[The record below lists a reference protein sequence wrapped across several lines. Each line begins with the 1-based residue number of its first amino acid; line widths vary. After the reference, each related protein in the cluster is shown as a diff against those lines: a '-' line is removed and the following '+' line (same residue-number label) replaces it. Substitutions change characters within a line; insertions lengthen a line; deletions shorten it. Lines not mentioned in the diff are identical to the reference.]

1 MLIWYVR
8 WLDIEIRYINIECFV
23 KAKHSL
29 MLTFNVDWFQAFS
42 IGWINSGGARY
53 FIVNSLPLDQRY
65 KSGKVVL
72 AASCKETKKLSKH
85 QINHYMEPLV
95 DELVKLYIGVP
106 ASLSMLEVEL
116 KKEMRM
122 LVSLAS
128 VFHFAPNMRR
138 RRKAT
143 QRKHQRPYAYHCLWS
158 AVRDR
163 SALLMVACDIPAA
176 SKVSG
181 AQVSAPIGIATSA
194 KSSFPAHQSH
204 PLKPDFSGSTEQ
216 EPSTSRPHTRK
227 RITHWMPTYGK
238 MPAPLPHI
246 SYCIC
251 ACISNKRRSGP
262 PAVQWTVPGQFS
274 SLPFLGVVSIET
286 THRLISGTCNH
297 SGAHSRHALNA
308 AASHGTIRAQG
319 IISQLDNIYRIF
331 NWQILDCHTCGNS
344 HPAVIID
351 ANDAKC

>member
-1 MLIWYVR
+1 M
-8 WLDIEIRYINIECFV
+8 
-23 KAKHSL
+23 
-29 MLTFNVDWFQAFS
+29 
-42 IGWINSGGARY
+42 
-53 FIVNSLPLDQRY
+53 NSLPLDQRY

-106 ASLSMLEVEL
+106 ASLSMPEVEL

-227 RITHWMPTYGK
+227 RITH
-238 MPAPLPHI
+238 
-246 SYCIC
+246 
-251 ACISNKRRSGP
+251 
-262 PAVQWTVPGQFS
+262 
-274 SLPFLGVVSIET
+274 
-286 THRLISGTCNH
+286 
-297 SGAHSRHALNA
+297 
-308 AASHGTIRAQG
+308 
-319 IISQLDNIYRIF
+319 
-331 NWQILDCHTCGNS
+331 
-344 HPAVIID
+344 
-351 ANDAKC
+351 

>member
-1 MLIWYVR
+1 
-8 WLDIEIRYINIECFV
+8 
-23 KAKHSL
+23 
-29 MLTFNVDWFQAFS
+29 
-42 IGWINSGGARY
+42 
-53 FIVNSLPLDQRY
+53 
-65 KSGKVVL
+65 
-72 AASCKETKKLSKH
+72 
-85 QINHYMEPLV
+85 MEPLV

-106 ASLSMLEVEL
+106 ASLSMPEVEL

-227 RITHWMPTYGK
+227 RITH
-238 MPAPLPHI
+238 
-246 SYCIC
+246 
-251 ACISNKRRSGP
+251 
-262 PAVQWTVPGQFS
+262 
-274 SLPFLGVVSIET
+274 
-286 THRLISGTCNH
+286 
-297 SGAHSRHALNA
+297 
-308 AASHGTIRAQG
+308 
-319 IISQLDNIYRIF
+319 
-331 NWQILDCHTCGNS
+331 
-344 HPAVIID
+344 
-351 ANDAKC
+351 

>member
-106 ASLSMLEVEL
+106 ASLSMPEVEL

-246 SYCIC
+246 SHCIC

-262 PAVQWTVPGQFS
+262 PAVQWLCLANFLHCLFLELYPSRPHTSWYQAHAITAGLIRDMLWTLLQVMEQHNPCTRHYQSAGQYLQNIQLTNS
-274 SLPFLGVVSIET
+274 
-286 THRLISGTCNH
+286 RLSYMREFPP
-297 SGAHSRHALNA
+297 SRH
-308 AASHGTIRAQG
+308 HR
-319 IISQLDNIYRIF
+319 RK
-331 NWQILDCHTCGNS
+331 WC
-344 HPAVIID
+344 
-351 ANDAKC
+351 